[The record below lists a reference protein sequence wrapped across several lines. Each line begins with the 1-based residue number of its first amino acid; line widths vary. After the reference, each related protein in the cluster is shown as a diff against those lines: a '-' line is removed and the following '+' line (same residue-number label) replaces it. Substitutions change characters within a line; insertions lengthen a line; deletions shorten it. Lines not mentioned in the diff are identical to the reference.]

1 MQTWKTEVKT
11 NMMMMKNYSQMEIS
25 PKQIILISDKSSL
38 VSGFLG
44 NIFVKL
50 GKNNVK
56 ITEKLLA

>member
-1 MQTWKTEVKT
+1 
-11 NMMMMKNYSQMEIS
+11 MEIS
-25 PKQIILISDKSSL
+25 PKQIIPIFDKSSL

-44 NIFVKL
+44 NVFVKL

>member
-11 NMMMMKNYSQMEIS
+11 NMVMMKNYSQMDIS
-25 PKQIILISDKSSL
+25 PKQIIPISNKSSL